1 MEESKKSEGVAQSVS
16 GVVSVADQKTVEE
29 DYSYFKSYAHY
40 SIHLDMLSD
49 KVRTESYRWKFT

>member
-1 MEESKKSEGVAQSVS
+1 MEESKKSEGMQNSK
-16 GVVSVADQKTVEE
+16 GVVSVADQKSVEE

-49 KVRTESYRWKFT
+49 KVRTESYR